1 MLKSLKTI
9 LILCLLEM
17 KIYDNFLSSEKFN
30 EIVDFVNDDNTLW
43 VKSEKTEGDDDED
56 NFQYVHIAYCNMA
69 PASPFYNI
77 SWSVLSKVKP
87 IAINRI
93 KINME
98 LKHSKRFFSQFHCDW
113 MSERGTHENPIGCA
127 IMSTGILYL
136 NTCDGYTE
144 FETGEIVES
153 VENRFIEFPGN
164 ILHRGVSQTDVDSR
178 CVVNFNYF
186 VGDPESRNLNK

>member
-1 MLKSLKTI
+1 MLKYLKIIST
-9 LILCLLEM
+9 LCLLEM
-17 KIYDNFLSSEKFN
+17 KIYDNFLSSEEFN

-43 VKSEKTEGDDDED
+43 VKSEKTGGDDDKD

-98 LKHSKRFFSQFHCDW
+98 PKHSKRFFSQFHCDW
-113 MSERGTHENPIGCA
+113 MSDRGTHENPIGCA
-127 IMSTGILYL
+127 TMSTGILYL
-136 NTCDGYTE
+136 NTCNGYTE
-144 FETGEIVES
+144 FEDGKIVES
-153 VENRFIEFPGN
+153 VANRFVEFTGN
-164 ILHRGVSQTDVDSR
+164 ILHRGVSQTDVDCR
-178 CVVNFNYF
+178 CVINFNYF

>member
-9 LILCLLEM
+9 LIQYLFVME
-17 KIYDNFLSSEKFN
+17 IYDNFLSSEEFN

-43 VKSEKTEGDDDED
+43 ERSVKTIGDDAED
-56 NFQYVHIAYCNMA
+56 NFQYVHIVYENMV
-69 PASPFYNI
+69 PTSSFYEL
-77 SWSVLSKVKP
+77 SWSVLSKVKA
-87 IAINRI
+87 IAIHRI

-98 LKHSKRFFSQFHCDW
+98 PKHPERYFSRFHCDW
-113 MSERGTHENPIGCA
+113 NSERGTYENPIGCA
-127 IMSTGILYL
+127 TMSTGILYL

>member
-1 MLKSLKTI
+1 MLKYLKIIST
-9 LILCLLEM
+9 LCLLEM
-17 KIYDNFLSSEKFN
+17 KIYDNFLSSEEFN

-43 VKSEKTEGDDDED
+43 VKSEKTGGDDHKD

-98 LKHSKRFFSQFHCDW
+98 PKHSKRFFSQFHCDW
-113 MSERGTHENPIGCA
+113 MSDRGTHENPIGCA
-127 IMSTGILYL
+127 TMSTGILYL
-136 NTCDGYTE
+136 NTCNGYTE
-144 FETGEIVES
+144 FEDGKIVES
-153 VENRFIEFPGN
+153 VANRFVEFTGN
-164 ILHRGVSQTDVDSR
+164 ILHRGVSQTDVDCR
-178 CVVNFNYF
+178 CVINFDYF
-186 VGDPESRNLNK
+186 VGDPETRKLDK